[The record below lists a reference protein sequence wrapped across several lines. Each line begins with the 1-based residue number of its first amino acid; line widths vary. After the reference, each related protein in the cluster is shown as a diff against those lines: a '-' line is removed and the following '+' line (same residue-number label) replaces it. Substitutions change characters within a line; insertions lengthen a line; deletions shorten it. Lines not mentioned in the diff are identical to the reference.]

1 MMRGSII
8 ALIYQKA
15 LKLDLTSP
23 NVSLSAALTLVGT
36 DSETIIQ
43 GIVQL
48 HNVWGGLLEIS
59 IGIYLIYREIGAA
72 CAMPIMLAI
81 GMVNLT
87 MRAPM
92 ITSNWLQFR

>member
-8 ALIYQKA
+8 ALIYQKT

-23 NVSLSAALTLVGT
+23 NISPSAALTLVGT
-36 DSETIIQ
+36 DSETIVQ

-48 HNVWGGLLEIS
+48 HNVWGGLLEIG

-72 CAMPIMLAI
+72 CATPIVLAV
-81 GMVNLT
+81 GMVNLA
-87 MRAPM
+87 MKPPM
-92 ITSNWLQFR
+92 TPA